1 MYLLNCFLQLGLI
14 QVEETTAP
22 QGDGQPLTEGL
33 TAFLFYS
40 VAIALLAIVVIIFM
54 VLWRWSGTS
63 SNSGVGGQDTSRRPW
78 AYRMLIVAILVI
90 PVIFLGTMLL
100 VFAVTPDTFSD
111 ATQVLAALTTVFAVI
126 ATLVG
131 FYFGIKTSGDA
142 RDTLEDVH
150 RNLVTSLTSTTPPT
164 VVSVNPLPES
174 SVVAGT
180 INVVS
185 ATFSQDMA
193 DGTINK
199 NTFTLARKDDDNFV
213 PSEGIPHYNATSKTA
228 TFDPTEKP
236 LPLGSYRAT
245 ITTGVQNKAGIAMA
259 SDYVWTFQIAEE
271 EQVEEVEEVEE
282 VEPRDTQE
290 EGEPRDTHDSR

>member
-1 MYLLNCFLQLGLI
+1 
-14 QVEETTAP
+14 
-22 QGDGQPLTEGL
+22 
-33 TAFLFYS
+33 
-40 VAIALLAIVVIIFM
+40 
-54 VLWRWSGTS
+54 
-63 SNSGVGGQDTSRRPW
+63 
-78 AYRMLIVAILVI
+78 MLIVAILVI
-90 PVIFLGTMLL
+90 PVIFLGTLLL

-131 FYFGIKTSGDA
+131 FYFGIKTSGDM
-142 RDTLEDVH
+142 RDTLETVH
-150 RNLVTSLTSTTPPT
+150 RDLVSSLTSTTPPT
-164 VVSVNPLPES
+164 VASVNPLPES

-199 NTFTLARKDDDNFV
+199 NTFTLARREEAGNFV
-213 PSEGIPHYNATSKTA
+213 SVGGEVRYNLASKTA

-259 SDYVWTFQIAEE
+259 GDYVWTFQIIEEGGLAAAGGGQGVTDQPLEPVWDESNVSTAFEPGNQRGSSITGQLRQALAQLAPKAEE
-271 EQVEEVEEVEE
+271 AAAVGNSNFQLKVPVVRL
-282 VEPRDTQE
+282 PGRGLDLAI
-290 EGEPRDTHDSR
+290 DLNYNSRLWHYVNPTI